1 MLHTV
6 KVRRRPTSVGQ
17 AFDDFFN
24 SSAAGGPMDL
34 VAMRT
39 DLLWTTADL
48 AVRMLPAARSYIYDD
63 IVAAMQAM
71 GEGTHVHRAVPG
83 ALRWHKCMH
92 ALIASDARVREGS
105 GGAASSSSFSSSS
118 AAAAA
123 QVDMGGRT
131 SAEEC
136 YAQLLVD
143 ALEHVDGWLEIDIA
157 MMLPGDC
164 PEVAGV
170 VRSVLSHTAARAA
183 AKITATYRQLQVL
196 PGRLY
201 PPPKPLLVCRPSPDF
216 NASFSDASQPH
227 PSYYFSYVHMFYSA
241 WQSPKSAMKR
251 SKRSN

>member
-1 MLHTV
+1 MLHAV
-6 KVRRRPTSVGQ
+6 KVRRRATSVGQ

-34 VAMRT
+34 AAMRT

-48 AVRMLPAARSYIYDD
+48 VVRMPSAARSYIYDD

-92 ALIASDARVREGS
+92 ALIASDARVREGG
-105 GGAASSSSFSSSS
+105 GGAASSSSSSS
-118 AAAAA
+118 AVTAA
-123 QVDMGGRT
+123 QADMGGRT

-136 YAQLLVD
+136 YAQLLGD

-157 MMLPGDC
+157 MMLPGDR

-196 PGRLY
+196 PGRRY
-201 PPPKPLLVCRPSPDF
+201 PPPKLS
-216 NASFSDASQPH
+216 
-227 PSYYFSYVHMFYSA
+227 
-241 WQSPKSAMKR
+241 
-251 SKRSN
+251 